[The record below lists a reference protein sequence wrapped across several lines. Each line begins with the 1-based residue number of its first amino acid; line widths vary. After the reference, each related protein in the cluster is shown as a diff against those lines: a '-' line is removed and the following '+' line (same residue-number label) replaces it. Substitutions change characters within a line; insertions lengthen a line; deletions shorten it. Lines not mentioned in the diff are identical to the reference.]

1 MKGFHLNLVS
11 TSAATV
17 PLLFDAGMVIF
28 AMTIALWLRPWR
40 ILGHRNLPWAWLA
53 ACATMPVLWCAD
65 RLVGVSSMPMM
76 SLAPLLVLLA
86 GWPLAVLALLP
97 VGVVAALTAH
107 LGLGEA
113 LHRLVWIGLV
123 PATLT
128 LGLGAAS
135 RRWLPKHIV
144 IYIFGRGFFGV
155 LVATAVAGAATL
167 LMQTPPITVDFGGR
181 FVARLLMSAS
191 EAAICGFLVA
201 SLVIFRPALLATY
214 ADRLYLPR

>member
-1 MKGFHLNLVS
+1 
-11 TSAATV
+11 
-17 PLLFDAGMVIF
+17 
-28 AMTIALWLRPWR
+28 
-40 ILGHRNLPWAWLA
+40 
-53 ACATMPVLWCAD
+53 
-65 RLVGVSSMPMM
+65 MPMM

>member
-1 MKGFHLNLVS
+1 LKGFHLNLVS

-40 ILGHRNLPWAWLA
+40 ILGHRNPPWAWLA

-181 FVARLLMSAS
+181 FVARLLMSVS